1 MRTGTLGCVSW
12 FCLCHANSSDGIRAL
27 QAVQGRLCIEKD
39 SLQTSYTDVSTIDL
53 SVPFARKVMVACLAV
68 AIAAG
73 NQVCTY
79 QGVKF
84 LSHTKAWQ
92 AVPPVL
98 SSCPLLGSHPVL
110 GIAYPICTRSR
121 SAIAICTPLLLLTA
135 ECNTME
141 IAFRELEN
149 MVHGGRPLPSNPAAA
164 RPPILWAED
173 FVAIA
178 GSLPLMD
185 PQGGLKPLP
194 ESGPYVQPV
203 SFQGAT
209 ALHLAAF
216 YGHLAVT
223 DLLLAAGACDVT
235 ARNIQVTAQNTCAL
249 LPSGCNVLL
258 VVAWCIRAHAM

>member
-1 MRTGTLGCVSW
+1 MARSPEGLIVYFHCAEVDEIS
-12 FCLCHANSSDGIRAL
+12 I
-27 QAVQGRLCIEKD
+27 
-39 SLQTSYTDVSTIDL
+39 STI
-53 SVPFARKVMVACLAV
+53 A
-68 AIAAG
+68 
-73 NQVCTY
+73 VCTA
-79 QGVKF
+79 
-84 LSHTKAWQ
+84 L
-92 AVPPVL
+92 
-98 SSCPLLGSHPVL
+98 
-110 GIAYPICTRSR
+110 IAEY
-121 SAIAICTPLLLLTA
+121 
-135 ECNTME
+135 
-141 IAFRELEN
+141 RELEN
-149 MVHGGRPLPSNPAAA
+149 MVHGGRPLPTNPAAA

-235 ARNIQVTAQNTCAL
+235 ARNIQVNVQSL
-249 LPSGCNVLL
+249 LLNQQEDYLVKLGPASKTDGMWQSWQSWAPKQFVIWLL
-258 VVAWCIRAHAM
+258 D

>member
-1 MRTGTLGCVSW
+1 M
-12 FCLCHANSSDGIRAL
+12 H
-27 QAVQGRLCIEKD
+27 
-39 SLQTSYTDVSTIDL
+39 
-53 SVPFARKVMVACLAV
+53 KVE
-68 AIAAG
+68 
-73 NQVCTY
+73 
-79 QGVKF
+79 
-84 LSHTKAWQ
+84 
-92 AVPPVL
+92 
-98 SSCPLLGSHPVL
+98 
-110 GIAYPICTRSR
+110 
-121 SAIAICTPLLLLTA
+121 A
-135 ECNTME
+135 ER
-141 IAFRELEN
+141 RELEN

-235 ARNIQVTAQNTCAL
+235 ARNIQVI
-249 LPSGCNVLL
+249 GCVLL
-258 VVAWCIRAHAM
+258 AAMAPGLQH

>member
-1 MRTGTLGCVSW
+1 M
-12 FCLCHANSSDGIRAL
+12 H
-27 QAVQGRLCIEKD
+27 GRFVFF
-39 SLQTSYTDVSTIDL
+39 TDEPTIDMP
-53 SVPFARKVMVACLAV
+53 VPFARKVMVNCLAV
-68 AIAAG
+68 AVAAD
-73 NQVCTY
+73 NQVCAY
-79 QGVKF
+79 QRVKF
-84 LSHTKAWQ
+84 LSNTKGWQ
-92 AVPPVL
+92 PVPQSWAGPPVCT
-98 SSCPLLGSHPVL
+98 SSGLDV
-110 GIAYPICTRSR
+110 
-121 SAIAICTPLLLLTA
+121 AICTPLFLLTA
-135 ECNTME
+135 VCNM
-141 IAFRELEN
+141 IRISFRELEN
-149 MVHGGRPLPSNPAAA
+149 MVHGGRPLPTNPAAA

-235 ARNIQVTAQNTCAL
+235 ARNIQVNASKRLCSVAFGVRRTACRCLARECPCMVGHVQCLLSLLCAAL
-249 LPSGCNVLL
+249 LCHCL
-258 VVAWCIRAHAM
+258 ID

>member
-1 MRTGTLGCVSW
+1 MFRKIISIGFFPKYSISPITREHLLFELSFTLTLLHNIV
-12 FCLCHANSSDGIRAL
+12 
-27 QAVQGRLCIEKD
+27 AVQPLVSMRLLPARVQ
-39 SLQTSYTDVSTIDL
+39 LQHH
-53 SVPFARKVMVACLAV
+53 
-68 AIAAG
+68 
-73 NQVCTY
+73 Q
-79 QGVKF
+79 
-84 LSHTKAWQ
+84 H
-92 AVPPVL
+92 
-98 SSCPLLGSHPVL
+98 CPH
-110 GIAYPICTRSR
+110 
-121 SAIAICTPLLLLTA
+121 
-135 ECNTME
+135 
-141 IAFRELEN
+141 RELEN

-178 GSLPLMD
+178 GSLPLME

-235 ARNIQVTAQNTCAL
+235 ARNIQVTAQLPGYCRSWNGTCRCL
-249 LPSGCNVLL
+249 SLPG
-258 VVAWCIRAHAM
+258 AHVR

>member
-1 MRTGTLGCVSW
+1 
-12 FCLCHANSSDGIRAL
+12 
-27 QAVQGRLCIEKD
+27 
-39 SLQTSYTDVSTIDL
+39 
-53 SVPFARKVMVACLAV
+53 
-68 AIAAG
+68 
-73 NQVCTY
+73 
-79 QGVKF
+79 
-84 LSHTKAWQ
+84 
-92 AVPPVL
+92 
-98 SSCPLLGSHPVL
+98 
-110 GIAYPICTRSR
+110 
-121 SAIAICTPLLLLTA
+121 
-135 ECNTME
+135 
-141 IAFRELEN
+141 

-235 ARNIQVTAQNTCAL
+235 ARNIQVIGCAL
-249 LPSGCNVLL
+249 P
-258 VVAWCIRAHAM
+258 AAMAPGLQQ